1 MSDFI
6 AETVRGKTLDE
17 WLGLLRENDQQYG
30 PVNRTFEELAADP
43 HLQARK
49 MLLDVTHPVTGK
61 QRYEPG
67 FALKFSRTPAGA
79 DPGARRSWGRIPR
92 PSCASWAYDDDQHRG
107 AQRRPAST
115 A

>member
-1 MSDFI
+1 MAAAI
-6 AETVRGKTLDE
+6 TEAVRGKTLDE

-30 PVNRTFEELAADP
+30 PVNRTIEELAADP
-43 HLQARK
+43 HLQARE

-67 FALKFSRTPAGA
+67 FALKFSRTPAA
-79 DPGARRSWGRIPR
+79 LSRSPTLMGTDTEAILRELG
-92 PSCASWAYDDDQHRG
+92 YDD
-107 AQRRPAST
+107 AQIAALNEAGVT